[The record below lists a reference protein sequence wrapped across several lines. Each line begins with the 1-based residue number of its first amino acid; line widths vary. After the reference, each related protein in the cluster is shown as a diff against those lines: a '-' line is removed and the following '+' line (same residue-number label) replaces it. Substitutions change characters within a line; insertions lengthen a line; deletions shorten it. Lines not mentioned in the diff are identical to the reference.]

1 MADLSKNDL
10 DEFQNILMANLKSV
24 MNGNDTDTGV
34 KYYEEDDEYSEEDEE
49 YSEEA
54 EEYSEYE
61 DDYEDDILNNPDNF
75 GGLKYNPAYQ
85 TYEEIEE
92 TPVEEPLVAPL
103 TVEDLKSD
111 ISDSVSGIMDKSS
124 IVDENGNDLLSNN
137 VGNTAPVNS
146 NIVSKPPVNYNV
158 ESTSGI
164 ILSDDVRLTRPG
176 VDVTYSPVIVFL
188 YNQGKDMGYPVV
200 LSSESGETND
210 VVFGS
215 DKGYVT
221 GYVGVLVRQASSNH
235 PMSLSIDGKEESTS
249 AGVTYK
255 MNWFPEYKGA
265 KVVSSFMGVRYRTGD
280 ALEFDSSYKCKKQGV
295 DFWNGTSSSTDMAE
309 NIEDLIVSP
318 TPEDNYYSDMIQRQ
332 ADEIIN
338 LKKQIEDLT
347 KYNNMEQNVGVQC
360 ADEFNSTS
368 AFNRYNNDVD
378 EFYKNGEMPINIQ
391 KWNDYFNENKT
402 PQEYVKQPE
411 PVIETYE
418 ESMNSTPL
426 NVGGT
431 EEDYLSSLAEFRNRL
446 VDDIIFKFGG
456 LENIHSFCVEGDH
469 TLKINNVSYKPRLN
483 ESTILTFPLDV
494 RRACRNGAFACIF
507 DYSCI
512 AKMTSLRTLEFPCE
526 TFLRNYVAPNLG
538 FKGNFRPDYLFDIS
552 PSIQEIIYG
561 NVTINKYDRDKYIDA
576 YNEQYGNKVARM
588 NEICNN
594 FVFENFTKGGIQRIR
609 DVWSQKNWGFFTKLG
624 YCSINLVG
632 SAVGATV
639 NVADTVGK
647 SGIRKAGN
655 LFRKAF
661 TSTKL

>member
-1 MADLSKNDL
+1 MADLSKKDL
-10 DEFQNILMANLKSV
+10 DDFQNIFMANLKSA
-24 MNGNDTDTGV
+24 MNGGGVDTSTE
-34 KYYEEDDEYSEEDEE
+34 YYEEEDEYPEEEEEE
-49 YSEEA
+49 YHQ
-54 EEYSEYE
+54 E
-61 DDYEDDILNNPDNF
+61 DPFEDDIDDDFLNDPDNF

-85 TYEEIEE
+85 SHEEIEE
-92 TPVEEPLVAPL
+92 TPVVEPVTPPL
-103 TVEDLKSD
+103 TVEDLKND
-111 ISDSVSGIMDKSS
+111 ISDSVSDIMDKPT
-124 IVDENGNDLLSNN
+124 IVDENGNDLLSNKKE
-137 VGNTAPVNS
+137 GTIPVNS
-146 NIVSKPPVNYNV
+146 NIVSKPPVNYNS
-158 ESTSGI
+158 ENTSGI
-164 ILSDDVRLTRPG
+164 ILSNDVRLTRPG

-200 LSSESGETND
+200 LSSESRENND
-210 VVFGS
+210 IVFGS

-221 GYVGVLVRQASSNH
+221 GYAGVLVRQASSNH

-249 AGVTYK
+249 AGVTYE

-265 KVVSSFMGVRYRTGD
+265 KVVSAFMGVRYRTGD
-280 ALEFDSSYKCKKQGV
+280 VLEFDSKYKGKKQGV
-295 DFWNGTSSSTDMAE
+295 DFWNGQPPTEGIEDNMDSLITSS
-309 NIEDLIVSP
+309 
-318 TPEDNYYSDMIQRQ
+318 TPEDAYYSDMIQRQ
-332 ADEIIN
+332 ADEIMN
-338 LKKQIEDLT
+338 LKKQIRDLT

-368 AFNRYNNDVD
+368 AFNRYNNGID
-378 EFYKNGEMPINIQ
+378 EFYKSGEMPINIQ

-411 PVIETYE
+411 PVVETYE
-418 ESMNSTPL
+418 ENINSTPL

-431 EEDYLSSLAEFRNRL
+431 EEDYLASLAKFRNRL

-512 AKMTSLRTLEFPCE
+512 AKMTSLRTLEFSCE

-538 FKGNFRPDYLFDIS
+538 FKGNFRPDYLFDIGS
-552 PSIQEIIYG
+552 SIQEIVYG
-561 NVTINKYDRDKYIDA
+561 NVTINKYDRDKYINA
-576 YNEQYGNKVARM
+576 YNEQYGNKVAKM
-588 NEICNN
+588 NEVCNN
-594 FVFENFTKGGIQRIR
+594 FVFEKFTKGGIRRIQ

-632 SAVGATV
+632 SAFGATV
-639 NVADTVGK
+639 NIADTVGK